1 MKVYINPGHDI
12 DHDPGAVNLEKNA
25 AEAKTALKI
34 SNLVAKYLNAV
45 GIETKI
51 LQSDNLYWDSI
62 YSDRPI
68 AVVEDAN
75 NWNADIFIS
84 IHCNSAT
91 NKSANGTETL
101 VYNLDNGKAN
111 ILADCVQKQI
121 VNSLNTTNRGLKEYP
136 SLIVL
141 KYTYMPAILVETA
154 FISNSKDCDLLL
166 NKVDD
171 FARAIARGVTDY
183 QLKI

>member
-1 MKVYINPGHDI
+1 M
-12 DHDPGAVNLEKNA
+12 
-25 AEAKTALKI
+25 
-34 SNLVAKYLNAV
+34 
-45 GIETKI
+45 
-51 LQSDNLYWDSI
+51 QSDNLYWDSV
-62 YSDRPI
+62 YNDRPI
-68 AVVEDAN
+68 AVVEDGN
-75 NWNADIFIS
+75 DWNSDSYIS
-84 IHCNSAT
+84 SHCNSAT

-136 SLIVL
+136 SLMVL

-154 FISNSKDCDLLL
+154 FISNSKDCDLLM
-166 NKVDD
+166 NKYDD